1 MKIDLTYL
9 FKSLLIALI
18 AFITP
23 IKWLLAGVCAMV
35 ILDTLAGLYRAYKL
49 QQDVTS
55 KRFGHIIS
63 KFFLYNLA
71 IISGYILQLMF
82 GVDVLPFAKIIACA
96 IGLTEMKSITE
107 NVSEVTGIDLWKF
120 IMNYLKRNPDELS
133 KAMDDATSDQT
144 QKENPSK

>member
-9 FKSLLIALI
+9 LKSLLLALV

-23 IKWLLAGVCAMV
+23 IKWLLVGVCVLV
-35 ILDTLAGLYRAYKL
+35 IFDTVAGLFRAYKL
-49 QQDVTS
+49 KQDLTS
-55 KRFGHIIS
+55 KKFGHIIS

-71 IISGYILQLMF
+71 IISGYILQLMV
-82 GVDVLPFAKIIACA
+82 GLDVLPLAKIIACA

-107 NVSEVTGIDLWKF
+107 NVNEVTGIDIWKF
-120 IMNYLKRNPDELS
+120 IMSYLKRNPDELS
-133 KAMDDATSDQT
+133 KAMQDAESDQP